1 MKADTPITWFETI
14 DSTNNEAKR
23 QISTLPANVKMSV
36 YAARY
41 QTAGRGQRGNR
52 WDSKSGENLTFSI
65 LLNLDGYGLNA
76 RDQFM
81 LSIVSAL
88 SVSDFLL
95 RHDIEN
101 RIKWPNDIYI
111 GNKKVCGMLI
121 ENSINKDTVNWSI
134 VGIGLNLNQT
144 EFPPQL
150 VNPTSL
156 LLSGGARLEPE
167 QALKDFV
174 AIFKEKLEQLLEGND
189 SGRLR
194 DEYTDRLYR
203 RGLQCQ
209 FYDCIEN
216 QEITGKIKGISDE
229 GLLLMEM
236 PDMSMRKYAFKEVSY
251 II

>member
-65 LLNLDGYGLNA
+65 LLNLDGYGLNV

-81 LSIVSAL
+81 LSIVSSL
-88 SVSDFLL
+88 SVSDFLR
-95 RHDIEN
+95 RHDIAN
-101 RIKWPNDIYI
+101 KIKWPNDIYI

-156 LLSGGARLEPE
+156 LLSGGVRLEPE

-174 AIFKEKLEQLLEGND
+174 SMFKERLERLLTDKDTDG
-189 SGRLR
+189 LR
-194 DEYTDRLYR
+194 NGYMDRLYKKDVH
-203 RGLQCQ
+203 CQ

-216 QEITGKIKGISDE
+216 KEITGKIKGISDE

-236 PDMSMRKYAFKEVSY
+236 PDMSMRKYSFKEVSY